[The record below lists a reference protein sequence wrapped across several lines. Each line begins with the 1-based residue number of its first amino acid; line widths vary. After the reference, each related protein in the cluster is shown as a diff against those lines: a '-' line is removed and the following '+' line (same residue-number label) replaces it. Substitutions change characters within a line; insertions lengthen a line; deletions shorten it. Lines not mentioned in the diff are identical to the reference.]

1 MTLLQIL
8 RKEQALRRERE
19 AADAKSAPAETL
31 EDVLLELA
39 KWGKPRVTM
48 PGGSGWYSSV
58 DVNVSPAGAK
68 FEVASDFS
76 MATPLAAALQCRDR
90 LLASV
95 KAIGG
100 AA

>member
-1 MTLLQIL
+1 MSLLNIFKPSPVL
-8 RKEQALRRERE
+8 ERSPE
-19 AADAKSAPAETL
+19 PAPPQPIGESL

-48 PGGSGWYSSV
+48 PSDKGWYSTV
-58 DVNVSPAGAK
+58 EVNITPIGAK
-68 FEVASDFS
+68 FDVSSEFG
-76 MATPLAAALQCRDR
+76 MATPLAAALQCRER